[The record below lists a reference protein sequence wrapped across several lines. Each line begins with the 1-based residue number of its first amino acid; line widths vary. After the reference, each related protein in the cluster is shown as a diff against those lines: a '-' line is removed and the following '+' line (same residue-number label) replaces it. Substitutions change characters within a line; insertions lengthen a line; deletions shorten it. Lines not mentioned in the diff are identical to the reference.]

1 MMQAENV
8 WQARSGS
15 EDQGGGQPAEI
26 RGQIEAA
33 VERAGRPGAAQPGVM
48 LTPERLGLLMPMF
61 LWLDRRGRIRA
72 VGPTLRKIVGPEAV
86 GAAFARYFSLRRARG
101 GERPATVPTDE
112 RGAEFLAGLAFE
124 DRIDADTDIDIE
136 TGGGPPGR
144 AALAVGRRLTISLV
158 AHPSF
163 TLRATAVDLGGQDLL
178 LNLSFG
184 IHLPEAVRFFGLT
197 EADFAASDLA
207 MELLFLAEAKTAVLD
222 ELRALTQR
230 LDAAR
235 REAVSKALSD
245 PLTGLANRRALE
257 AALDRAAKAQAR
269 GGRGFALLLLDLDF
283 FKQIN
288 DTLGHAAGDAAL
300 IQVAQALSGE
310 TRRGDLVARVG
321 GDEFMLILRGPLDAA
336 RLAGFAVRLIARLE
350 EPMQIEGR
358 ACRISASIGAVL
370 SEGARSPD
378 LAELMAKADS
388 ELYRAK
394 GAGRGRCCIAS
405 C

>member
-1 MMQAENV
+1 MTGAERI
-8 WQARSGS
+8 WQESGGPA
-15 EDQGGGQPAEI
+15 DQGGGPISPVGDAAGC
-26 RGQIEAA
+26 RG
-33 VERAGRPGAAQPGVM
+33 GRTGAPPPGLV
-48 LTPERLGLLMPMF
+48 LTPERLGLFMPMF

-72 VGPTLRKIVGPEAV
+72 VGPTLGKVIGAGAV
-86 GAAFARYFSLRRARG
+86 GAAFARHFTLRRARG
-101 GERPATVPTDE
+101 GERPAEGPWED
-112 RGAEFLAGLAFE
+112 RGEASPAGLAYG
-124 DRIDADTDIDIE
+124 DMCGMQS
-136 TGGGPPGR
+136 GGQPGGAG
-144 AALAVGRRLTISLV
+144 AAPLAVGRRLTLSLV
-158 AHPSF
+158 AHPTFS
-163 TLRATAVDLGGQDLL
+163 LRATAVDLGGQRAGELL

-257 AALDRAAKAQAR
+257 AALERAARLQAR

-300 IQVAQALSGE
+300 IQVARALTEE

-321 GDEFMLILRGPLDAA
+321 GDEFMLILRGPLDAV
-336 RLAGFAVRLIARLE
+336 RLASFATRLIARLE

-358 ACRISASIGAVL
+358 ARRISASIGAVL
-370 SEGARSPD
+370 SEGAGAPD

-394 GAGRGRCCIAS
+394 GAGRGRCCIAP

>member
-1 MMQAENV
+1 MTGTEGV
-8 WQARSGS
+8 WHESVGPADDGGGPREAVGGQISSGS
-15 EDQGGGQPAEI
+15 EEAYFFGGCTDALSSGL
-26 RGQIEAA
+26 
-33 VERAGRPGAAQPGVM
+33 V
-48 LTPERLGLLMPMF
+48 LTPERLGLFMPMF

-72 VGPTLRKIVGPEAV
+72 VGPTLGKVIGAGAV
-86 GAAFARYFSLRRARG
+86 GAAFARHFTLRRTRG
-101 GERPATVPTDE
+101 GERPAEGPS
-112 RGAEFLAGLAFE
+112 E
-124 DRIDADTDIDIE
+124 DRGGVSSTGLTCGDMFDMQP
-136 TGGGPPGR
+136 GGGG
-144 AALAVGRRLTISLV
+144 AAPLAVGRRLTLSLV
-158 AHPSF
+158 AHPAFS
-163 TLRATAVDLGGQDLL
+163 LRGTVVDLGGQRAGELL

-257 AALDRAAKAQAR
+257 AALDRAARLLAR
-269 GGRGFALLLLDLDF
+269 GGRGFALLLVDLDF

-300 IQVAQALSGE
+300 IQVARALTEE

-321 GDEFMLILRGPLDAA
+321 GDEFMLILRGPLDAM
-336 RLAGFAVRLIARLE
+336 RLADFATRLIARLE
-350 EPMQIEGR
+350 KPMQIEGR
-358 ACRISASIGAVL
+358 VCRISASIGAVL
-370 SEGARSPD
+370 SEGAGAPD

-394 GAGRGRCCIAS
+394 GAGRGRCCIAP